1 MNCISLSI
9 SCAIDLIRLVLL
21 KYILSKSIRLYT
33 SYYLIFESH
42 FDILVTS
49 IFFGSDDEW
58 SSSISYWKQK
68 MTSLFPYKWLVIR
81 TQFCRWT

>member
-49 IFFGSDDEW
+49 IFVLDPTTNGVP
-58 SSSISYWKQK
+58 
-68 MTSLFPYKWLVIR
+68 LFLIGNKK
-81 TQFCRWT
+81 